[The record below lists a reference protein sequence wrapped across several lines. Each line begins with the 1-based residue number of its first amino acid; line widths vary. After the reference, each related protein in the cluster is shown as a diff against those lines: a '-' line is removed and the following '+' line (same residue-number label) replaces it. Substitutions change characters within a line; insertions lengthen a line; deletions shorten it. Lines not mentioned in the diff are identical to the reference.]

1 MSRKLEFTVPPE
13 VAGTRLDRCLSRLI
27 PDSSRAYLQKL
38 VKSGAV
44 RCGGAVCT
52 VPRQPVT
59 GGMRIEIDMPEA
71 ELADAAPA
79 AEPFAFDILYE
90 DEWMLVIDKPAGVVV
105 HPAVGNPSGTIVNAL
120 LGRYP
125 EWETLFA
132 GVGARP
138 GIVHRLDKDTSGC
151 LVVAKT
157 PDSQFKLG
165 TAFAERKT
173 SKTYLAIVRGEP
185 PRPQGELAG
194 MIGRHPVNRQK
205 MALLERGG
213 KEALTRYRLVGSGEL
228 AGRKVSLLEVKIL
241 TGRTHQIRVHMASI
255 GVPVL
260 GDELYGGARGVEFPV
275 PRQMLHAWH
284 LSLPHPADGRML
296 DFFSPVPADMRE
308 IAAAAGLALPEAPK
322 SADCCSA
329 RVE

>member
-1 MSRKLEFTVPPE
+1 MTRTRRLDFTVPSE

-38 VKSGAV
+38 IKSGAV
-44 RCGGAVCT
+44 RCGGELCT
-52 VPRQPVT
+52 VPRQPVP
-59 GGMRIEIDMPEA
+59 GGGRIEIEMPEA
-71 ELADAAPA
+71 ESYDAAPA

-90 DEWMLVIDKPAGVVV
+90 DDFLLVIDKPAGVVV
-105 HPAVGNPSGTIVNAL
+105 HPAAGNPTGTIVNAL

-125 EWETLFA
+125 EWSELFA

-157 PDSQFKLG
+157 PDAQFKLG
-165 TAFAERKT
+165 TAFAERRT
-173 SKTYLAIVRGEP
+173 SKTYLALLCGEP
-185 PRPQGELAG
+185 LRKQGELAG

-213 KEALTRYRLVGSGEL
+213 KEALTRYRVLASGEL
-228 AGRKVSLLEVKIL
+228 AGRRVSLAEVAIM

-255 GVPVL
+255 GNPVL
-260 GDELYGGARGVEFPV
+260 GDGLYGGARNLEFPV
-275 PRQMLHAWH
+275 PRQMLHAWR

-296 DFFSPVPADMRE
+296 SFESPIPADIRE
-308 IAAAAGLALPEAPK
+308 VAAAADIALP
-322 SADCCSA
+322 
-329 RVE
+329 

>member
-1 MSRKLEFTVPPE
+1 MGRRLEFTVPAE

-44 RCGGAVCT
+44 CCDGKPCT
-52 VPRQPVT
+52 VPRQPVA
-59 GGMRIEIDMPEA
+59 GGMRVEVDMPE
-71 ELADAAPA
+71 LPSDDPAPV

-105 HPAVGNPSGTIVNAL
+105 HPAAGNPAGTVVNAL

-125 EWETLFA
+125 EWNELFS

-157 PDSQFKLG
+157 PDAQFKLG

-173 SKTYLAIVRGEP
+173 AKTYLAIVRGEP
-185 PRPQGELAG
+185 PRPYGELAG

-213 KEALTRYRLVGSGEL
+213 KEALTRYRVLRTGEL
-228 AGRKVSLLEVKIL
+228 EKRKVSLLEVKIM

-260 GDELYGGARGVEFPV
+260 GDDLYGGVRGVEFPV
-275 PRQMLHAWH
+275 PRQMLHAWR
-284 LSLPHPADGRML
+284 LSLPHPADGRVL
-296 DFFSPVPADMRE
+296 EFVSPVPADFRE
-308 IAAAAGLALPEAPK
+308 VAAAAGLTLPDSPK
-322 SADCCSA
+322 
-329 RVE
+329 

>member
-1 MSRKLEFTVPPE
+1 MARRLEFTIPPE

-38 VKSGAV
+38 IKSGAV
-44 RCGGAVCT
+44 RCGSEVCT
-52 VPRQPVT
+52 VPRQPVS
-59 GGMRIEIDMPEA
+59 GGMRIEVDMPEA
-71 ELADAAPA
+71 EDPGVLPT

-105 HPAVGNPSGTIVNAL
+105 HPAAGNSDGTIVNAL

-125 EWETLFA
+125 EWSELFA

-157 PDSQFKLG
+157 PDAQFKLG
-165 TAFAERKT
+165 TAFAERRT
-173 SKTYLAIVRGEP
+173 AKTYLVIVRGEP
-185 PRPQGELAG
+185 SRKQGELAG

-213 KEALTRYRLVGSGEL
+213 KEALTRYRVLGSGEL
-228 AGRKVSLLEVKIL
+228 AGRKVSLLEVRIL

-260 GDELYGGARGVEFPV
+260 GDGLYGGARGVEFPV
-275 PRQMLHAWH
+275 PRQMLHAWR

-296 DFFSPVPADMRE
+296 TFASPVPADMNAV
-308 IAAAAGLALPEAPK
+308 AAAAGLELPVK
-322 SADCCSA
+322 SSFCCSA
-329 RVE
+329 EVE

>member
-1 MSRKLEFTVPPE
+1 MAQRLEFTIPPE
-13 VAGTRLDRCLSRLI
+13 IAGTRLDRCLSRLI

-38 VKSGAV
+38 IKSGAV
-44 RCGGAVCT
+44 RCDGEVCS
-52 VPRQPVT
+52 VPRQPVA
-59 GGMRIEIDMPEA
+59 GGMRVEVDMPETA
-71 ELADAAPA
+71 GDDSLPT

-90 DEWMLVIDKPAGVVV
+90 DEWLLVIDKPAGVVV
-105 HPAVGNPSGTIVNAL
+105 HPAAGNPDGTIVNAL

-125 EWETLFA
+125 GWNELFA

-157 PDSQFKLG
+157 PDAQFKLG
-165 TAFAERKT
+165 TAFAEHKT
-173 SKTYLAIVRGEP
+173 AKTYLAIVRGEP

-194 MIGRHPVNRQK
+194 RIGRHPVNRQK

-213 KEALTRYRLVGSGEL
+213 KEALTRYRLLGAGEL
-228 AGRKVSLLEVKIL
+228 AGRKVSLLEVRIL

-260 GDELYGGARGVEFPV
+260 GDELYGGARGVEHPV
-275 PRQMLHAWH
+275 PRQMLHAWR
-284 LSLPHPADGRML
+284 LSLPHPANGRTME
-296 DFFSPVPADMRE
+296 FASPIPADMRE
-308 IAAAAGLALPEAPK
+308 VAAAAGLVLPDPLK
-322 SADCCSA
+322 
-329 RVE
+329 

>member
-1 MSRKLEFTVPPE
+1 MAQRLEFTIPPE

-38 VKSGAV
+38 IKSGSV
-44 RCGGAVCT
+44 RCDGEVCT
-52 VPRQPVT
+52 VPRQPVA
-59 GGMRIEIDMPEA
+59 GGMRIEVDMPDVLTGDAPLTAEA
-71 ELADAAPA
+71 FE
-79 AEPFAFDILYE
+79 FGILYE
-90 DEWMLVIDKPAGVVV
+90 DDWLLVIDKPAGVVV
-105 HPAVGNPSGTIVNAL
+105 HPAAGNPDGTIVNAL

-125 EWETLFA
+125 GWSELFA

-165 TAFAERKT
+165 TAFAEHRT
-173 SKTYLAIVRGEP
+173 AKTYLTIVRGEP

-213 KEALTRYRLVGSGEL
+213 KEALTRYRVLSVGEL
-228 AGRKVSLLEVKIL
+228 AGRKVALLEVKIL

-275 PRQMLHAWH
+275 PRQMLHAWR
-284 LSLPHPADGRML
+284 LSLPHPADGRTL
-296 DFFSPVPADMRE
+296 EFASPIPVDFRE
-308 IAAAAGLALPEAPK
+308 VAAAAGLMLPDLPK
-322 SADCCSA
+322 
-329 RVE
+329 

>member
-1 MSRKLEFTVPPE
+1 MGKRLEFTVPPE

-38 VKSGAV
+38 IKSGAV
-44 RCGGAVCT
+44 RCDGEVCS
-52 VPRQPVT
+52 VPRQPVA
-59 GGMRIEIDMPEA
+59 GGMRVEVDLPEVVS
-71 ELADAAPA
+71 DDSPPA

-90 DEWMLVIDKPAGVVV
+90 DEWLLVIDKPAGVVV
-105 HPAVGNPSGTIVNAL
+105 HPAAGNPTGTVVNAL

-125 EWETLFA
+125 GWNEIFA

-151 LVVAKT
+151 LAVAKT
-157 PDSQFKLG
+157 PDAQFKLG
-165 TAFAERKT
+165 NAFAGRTT
-173 SKTYLAIVRGEP
+173 SKTYLALLCGEP
-185 PRPQGELAG
+185 PRGQGELAG

-213 KEALTRYRLVGSGEL
+213 KAALTRYRVLCSGEL
-228 AGRKVSLLEVKIL
+228 AGRRVSLAEVKIM

-255 GVPVL
+255 GTPVL
-260 GDELYGGARGVEFPV
+260 GDGLYGGARGVAFPV
-275 PRQMLHAWH
+275 PRQMLHAWR

-296 DFFSPVPADMRE
+296 EFESQIPADIRE
-308 IAAAAGLALPEAPK
+308 VAAAAGLTLP
-322 SADCCSA
+322 
-329 RVE
+329 

>member
-1 MSRKLEFTVPPE
+1 MAQRLEFTIPSE

-38 VKSGAV
+38 IKSGAV
-44 RCGGAVCT
+44 RCDSEVCT
-52 VPRQPVT
+52 VPRQPVS
-59 GGMRIEIDMPEA
+59 GGMRIELDMPET
-71 ELADAAPA
+71 ADTEALPT

-105 HPAVGNPSGTIVNAL
+105 HPAAGNSEGTVVNAL

-125 EWETLFA
+125 GWNELFA

-157 PDSQFKLG
+157 PDAQFKLG

-173 SKTYLAIVRGEP
+173 SKTYLAIVRGEV
-185 PRPQGELAG
+185 PRQQGELAG

-213 KEALTRYRLVGSGEL
+213 KEALTRYRVLGSGEL

-260 GDELYGGARGVEFPV
+260 GDELYGGVRGVDFPV
-275 PRQMLHAWH
+275 PRQMLHAWQ

-296 DFFSPVPADMRE
+296 TFFSPIPADMCE
-308 IAAAAGLALPEAPK
+308 VAAAAGLELPGK
-322 SADCCSA
+322 SAFCCSA
-329 RVE
+329 EVE